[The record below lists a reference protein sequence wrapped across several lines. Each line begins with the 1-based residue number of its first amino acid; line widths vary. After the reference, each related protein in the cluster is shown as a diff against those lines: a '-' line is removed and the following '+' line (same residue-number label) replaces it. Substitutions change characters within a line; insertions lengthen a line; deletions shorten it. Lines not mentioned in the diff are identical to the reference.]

1 MTDEESVLK
10 PKETPVVEP
19 APPTTASKIKK
30 TRTHTPE
37 QKKIMADRM
46 RSINAERLAK
56 LKESKQPVVEPP
68 PVIPPPPATPKVE
81 KKKRA
86 VKIIEMPDSDDGSD
100 DEIVVV
106 RRTKTPK
113 PKYVPSEPIPIPQP
127 TKVAPLKLAYKFF

>member
-10 PKETPVVEP
+10 PKETPIVEP
-19 APPTTASKIKK
+19 APPTTASSIKK

-81 KKKRA
+81 KKKRQIK
-86 VKIIEMPDSDDGSD
+86 VIELPESESESDND
-100 DEIVVV
+100 ILVV

-113 PKYVPSEPIPIPQP
+113 PKYVPSDPIPIPVAP
-127 TKVAPLKLAYKFF
+127 KAPLKLAYKFF